1 MTIAL
6 VSGQVINTTSSGS
19 FTPLVGTFPNPTT
32 TGNTVIIQVQMYAA
46 RPTYNFT
53 ISDNHGNTYTKAV
66 GGLDAGSR
74 VCDIY
79 YCAGIVGGSNHQITV
94 TPSGGSFQFNF
105 FASEFTGITAGSS
118 VDQTASNNAIPSST
132 SWTGGAVT
140 TSQSGDIVYGA
151 FFPTGFGSNTYVAS
165 GGYTLLGS
173 QGSQFCE
180 YAAVYQVAGSAGS
193 YNPGVTLG
201 QADAGCACTAS
212 FKAGILTALAP
223 RDGGAGAERTA
234 LLILTP
240 KMASDL
246 GVGHESKVVGPIAP
260 QAASARATGVETT
273 ALLKSVGVVARD
285 GGHAVTA
292 TNLLSHLFGS
302 PTTQVADFGI
312 GHEITVIRVLAN
324 IAATDGGHGGE
335 KGGLPGASYVA
346 RASAAIVFTA
356 TAHQNR
362 SGVASAAAN
371 IRFRATALASGGRQV
386 TTLDHR
392 YIGRYQ
398 VGEPVTLHCQCVSAV
413 TEVVPDAPPVARIYR
428 EWALQAA
435 VLLPKDNTTPKA
447 VGRFRGTFILGPDAR
462 PGLYTVVTSYL
473 VSGNPRAL
481 YDTFEVVPGG
491 HPSGRVLSLCVAGE
505 PAENATI
512 AHLSLG
518 RLEVGTNPILDKG
531 F

>member
-1 MTIAL
+1 MAL
-6 VSGQVINTTSSGS
+6 AVPATDG
-19 FTPLVGTFPNPTT
+19 GT
-32 TGNTVIIQVQMYAA
+32 G
-46 RPTYNFT
+46 
-53 ISDNHGNTYTKAV
+53 
-66 GGLDAGSR
+66 
-74 VCDIY
+74 
-79 YCAGIVGGSNHQITV
+79 
-94 TPSGGSFQFNF
+94 
-105 FASEFTGITAGSS
+105 
-118 VDQTASNNAIPSST
+118 VDQA
-132 SWTGGAVT
+132 T
-140 TSQSGDIVYGA
+140 TI
-151 FFPTGFGSNTYVAS
+151 
-165 GGYTLLGS
+165 TLLQS
-173 QGSQFCE
+173 VF
-180 YAAVYQVAGSAGS
+180 V
-193 YNPGVTLG
+193 
-201 QADAGCACTAS
+201 
-212 FKAGILTALAP
+212 K
-223 RDGGAGAERTA
+223 DGGIGGTTFA
-234 LLILTP
+234 LL
-240 KMASDL
+240 A
-246 GVGHESKVVGPIAP
+246 
-260 QAASARATGVETT
+260 
-273 ALLKSVGVVARD
+273 
-285 GGHAVTA
+285 
-292 TNLLSHLFGS
+292 HLFGA
-302 PTTQVADFGI
+302 PVNQVADFGI
-312 GHEITVIRVLAN
+312 GHDVAVIRVLTN
-324 IAATDGGHGGE
+324 VTATDRGSGVE
-335 KGGLPGASYVA
+335 SVAFPGVSYHPT
-346 RASAAIVFTA
+346 ASATIVFTPTAAA
-356 TAHQNR
+356 TKITAAA
-362 SGVASAAAN
+362 ASAT